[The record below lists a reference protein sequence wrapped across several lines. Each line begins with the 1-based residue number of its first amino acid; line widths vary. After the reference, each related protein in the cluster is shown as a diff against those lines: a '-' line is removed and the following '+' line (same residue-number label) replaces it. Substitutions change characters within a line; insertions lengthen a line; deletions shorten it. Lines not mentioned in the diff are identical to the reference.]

1 MQASLNTTAKGKQ
14 ADRLQHLCLP
24 FDRALGGSWFFVD
37 CDLLRTRMDGTV
49 LDHLPGSYRTRSVSR
64 EYPAGA
70 SSSNHRSMQADGDV
84 SDFGTMTE
92 RRAGTRKSH
101 RPLFPPAV
109 FLRPHVRVP
118 TFEYLFVSVLSQG
131 LAFSVK
137 KGVAVPPSLRNMY
150 KELENEYPGEFK
162 APKHG

>member
-1 MQASLNTTAKGKQ
+1 
-14 ADRLQHLCLP
+14 
-24 FDRALGGSWFFVD
+24 
-37 CDLLRTRMDGTV
+37 
-49 LDHLPGSYRTRSVSR
+49 
-64 EYPAGA
+64 
-70 SSSNHRSMQADGDV
+70 MQADGDV